1 MSIFTETFPN
11 FVSAS
16 LADRQD
22 RLVNPDRRIDL
33 VKYQSSRNSFIRMT
47 SGVEVDGRP
56 DLAKKYVLQGGTL
69 NDGKPRVGV
78 GDNGAYSSKTPGG
91 VNNLRGLRP
100 MPGINSMT
108 AECKTAYG
116 SLFEATVRFTCWDI
130 KQLEELELLFMR
142 PGYTVLLEWG
152 WAYDKQQPKFY
163 DILNIKGPLDFQQAY
178 KDLFKKCEENK
189 GDYEALLGTIKNY
202 QWSARP
208 DGGYDCTTYIIALG
222 EVLESLKINY
232 APLNINFNGGD
243 STGLLKTYKPN
254 PTSIAYPHRS
264 NSFDKMKDYYSKGI
278 LSGLLY
284 EIQEF
289 MQAKSFPDAKDLL
302 GKPYPD
308 IYIPNFKG
316 DYEPYSVFLKKW
328 NFKNVSTTLPPPTS
342 AVGDTYNYYITLE
355 SLCKLVNERVIF
367 KNIDSQE
374 GKTLV
379 EISTHNRTY
388 SGAPS
393 VSLEC
398 IAHPLQISTDPTRC
412 LIKADSWINQ
422 KITAISSTPKP
433 DVTAFPISNT
443 VKDFISQ
450 ARIFNNPYYNL
461 LKAIDDKALAYSNV
475 DINIFKNILQD
486 IRKEIVY
493 SIQKAETSYYLI
505 PNKSIPYDKCGGLV
519 EGVLGFNILK
529 FIESDPQEL
538 YNKFLE
544 LIILNEKIYQENL
557 KTNIE
562 KSTDNKVVMRNVEF
576 SNKLR
581 KFFLQ
586 AIGNDLKVEILAGR
600 QLIPENKNSI
610 ITVLNDELKFHP
622 LNDNGN
628 KWGAWLYDDYSQQAI
643 TTASKNA
650 TEALTDLKSL
660 KPYFTNDIY
669 TRGNISNI
677 YIDIDYLHF
686 LLTNSGLE
694 YRDASGKHI
703 VNLVDFFKS
712 ICQTIQ
718 ECTGNINDFSIHIDP
733 RDSKGRIV
741 DLNITSDKT
750 ENELF
755 QIELHNTKST
765 ARSYKLESRI
775 FPEQGTIIAISA
787 QADQQ
792 SGQLGY
798 NNSTL
803 TSYNRG
809 IKDRLKPRLI
819 VEQSEVEQ
827 NKLESVLVSS
837 FARLNKYFSILNS
850 NNSSDGIFTRG
861 AFAEYGVSRGTVS
874 EEKNI
879 KYNSADYQN
888 ALRDIFGYFNALPQ
902 DQQAFNGIIPV
913 VLSMDIDGIGGIVIG
928 NLFKIN
934 EEILPL
940 GYKIENLGRKLG
952 FLVKS
957 FSHKVENN
965 DWITIIEAYP
975 YLIPTPDFKQ
985 SVSPV
990 YWNIYLGAVD
1000 VGLISQQDQLT
1011 SPAQQQQTATNVDK
1025 IIRFFLDQGFS
1036 NEAVAGIIGNWQQ
1049 ESYNQLKQ
1057 DLINYDK
1064 TKVFNDSTQTY
1075 AAGIAQ
1081 WVGDRRVNLLKQA
1094 KSQGVNIVGYD
1105 DAIKIKNNA
1114 TKTPNSLT
1122 ILKQAFVDI
1131 PIEIQLNFALK
1142 EMKSIGSFTGF
1153 KVSTDI
1159 RYTTDW
1165 IHSKYE
1171 GNPDA
1176 SNPTAYNKRFINANE
1191 ILKYIL
1197 SEKYKL
1203 SVPLTT
1209 NLNLFNK

>member
-11 FVSAS
+11 FVTAS
-16 LADRQD
+16 LEDRQD
-22 RLVNPDRRIDL
+22 LLVNPNRRAEL

-47 SGVEVDGRP
+47 SGVEVTGRP

-69 NDGKPRVGV
+69 NDGKQRVGV

-91 VNNLRGLRP
+91 VNNLRGIRP
-100 MPGINSMT
+100 MPGITGMT

-116 SLFEATVRFTCWDI
+116 SLFEATVHFTCWDV

-163 DILNIKGPLDFQQAY
+163 DILNGPAPLDFQQAY
-178 KDLFKKCEENK
+178 IDLFKKCEANK
-189 GDYEALLGTIKNY
+189 GNYEALLGTIKNY

-316 DYEPYSVFLKKW
+316 DYEPYSVFLKSW
-328 NFKNVSTTLPPPTS
+328 SFKNVSTTLPTPTS
-342 AVGDTYNYYITLE
+342 AVGDTHNYYITLE

-388 SGAPS
+388 SGAPLA
-393 VSLEC
+393 SLEC
-398 IAHPLQISTDPTRC
+398 VAHPLQISTNPTRC
-412 LIKADSWINQ
+412 LIKADPWINQ
-422 KITAISSTPKP
+422 KITAVSSTPKP
-433 DVTAFPISNT
+433 DVTAFPISDT
-443 VKDFISQ
+443 VKDFINKSILSQ
-450 ARIFNNPYYNL
+450 PVLLFN
-461 LKAIDDKALAYSNV
+461 KAIREKSLTYPSGIDK
-475 DINIFKNILQD
+475 NILKGILQD
-486 IRKEIVY
+486 IRNEIVY

-519 EGVLGFNILK
+519 GGVLGFDILK
-529 FIESDPQEL
+529 FIGYSAEE
-538 YNKFLE
+538 
-544 LIILNEKIYQENL
+544 IYKDFINY
-557 KTNIE
+557 
-562 KSTDNKVVMRNVEF
+562 V
-576 SNKLR
+576 
-581 KFFLQ
+581 
-586 AIGNDLKVEILAGR
+586 AIGRSKNYISATKKEI
-600 QLIPENKNSI
+600 ID
-610 ITVLNDELKFHP
+610 VFNDELKFHP

-643 TTASKNA
+643 STASKNA
-650 TEALTDLKSL
+650 AEALTDLKSL
-660 KPYFTNDIY
+660 KPYFTNDTY
-669 TRGNISNI
+669 TKGNISNI
-677 YIDIDYLHF
+677 YIDIDYLHL

-787 QADQQ
+787 QAYQQ

-798 NNSTL
+798 NNGTL
-803 TSYNRG
+803 TAYNNG
-809 IKDRLKPRLI
+809 IKDRLKPILI
-819 VEQSEVEQ
+819 VEQSEVKQ
-827 NKLESVLVSS
+827 NELESVLVSS

-934 EEILPL
+934 EEILPS
-940 GYKIENLGRKLG
+940 GYKTENLSRKLG

-965 DWITIIEAYP
+965 DWITTIEAYP
-975 YLIPTPDFKQ
+975 YLIPTPSFKQ

-1000 VGLISQQDQLT
+1000 VGLLSQQDQLR
-1011 SPAQQQQTATNVDK
+1011 SPAQQQQTAGNIDK
-1025 IIRFFLDQGFS
+1025 TINFFLDQGFS
-1036 NEAVAGIIGNWQQ
+1036 NEAVAGIVGNWQQ

-1057 DLINYDK
+1057 DLINYDYK
-1064 TKVFNDSTQTY
+1064 KLYNDSTQTY

-1081 WVGDRRVNLLKQA
+1081 WVGNRRVNLLKLA
-1094 KSQGVNIVGYD
+1094 KAQGVNIVRYD
-1105 DAIKIKNNA
+1105 DAIKIKDNA
-1114 TKTPNSLT
+1114 TKTSDSLT
-1122 ILKQAFVDI
+1122 ILRQAFINI
-1131 PIEIQLNFALK
+1131 PIETQLNFALK

-1153 KVSTDI
+1153 KISTDI

-1165 IHSKYE
+1165 IHSKFE

-1176 SNPTAYNKRFINANE
+1176 SNPAAYNKRFINANAV
-1191 ILKYIL
+1191 LKYIL
-1197 SEKYKL
+1197 SGKYKL